1 MQSGMRQQPSQQPTT
16 RSPPA
21 AAHWTTEVTLYVDV
35 VICEKGKSQFVRER
49 KLFSAVSVFVYT
61 ISDEN

>member
-16 RSPPA
+16 QSPPA

-35 VICEKGKSQFVRER
+35 VICEKGKKSVFVRER
-49 KLFSAVSVFVYT
+49 KLFSVLSV
-61 ISDEN
+61 